1 MARSPRRR
9 RAPGFT
15 LIEVLVALAIM
26 ALMAL
31 LTWRGI
37 DGMARAQQITR
48 QHSDAVL
55 ALQAGL
61 AQWRADLDAMRVWP
75 EPASTVSP
83 GGGAPAAD
91 LAWRSLTWD
100 GRTLRITRHDSV
112 DLAAGLRV
120 VAWTRTDDGQW
131 MRWQSAPLRSADA
144 WAAAWAQAR
153 AVGAG
158 RRVRRAGAVGR
169 HRGDRWLATAVLS
182 QQRLE
187 QPAVQRRRK
196 RRRGAPAAAG
206 DPPDDRAGAGP
217 GHQRPAHAGLA
228 AAHVPAGGVVRRRPR
243 WPQGG
248 AALLSAMIT
257 VALIATLAAAAL
269 WQQWRGVEVEAAE
282 RARLQ
287 SSWLLN
293 GALDWG
299 RLILRID
306 DNFGVDH
313 LAEPWAVPLAEARLS
328 TFLAAGEAN
337 TETDRDAFLSGSIQ
351 DLQGRLNVAN
361 LLHAGRGKEAIL
373 GDYAR
378 FERLFALLDVPR
390 SELRALSDGIN
401 AAAQA
406 ERAGSAEPAP
416 LMPQQVPQLVW
427 LGLSPASVAALAPH
441 LTLLPERTP
450 VNLNTASAQ
459 VMHAAVPGLS
469 LAQAQQMVAARAQQF
484 FRNVPAALQAS
495 GDTQDLA
502 QQCVD
507 WCSVNSRYFELRA
520 RLRLDDLALEE
531 IAWVRRR
538 QRGQPVDVLWRQ
550 RVPLTLAAGAGAS
563 R

>member
-1 MARSPRRR
+1 M
-9 RAPGFT
+9 
-15 LIEVLVALAIM
+15 
-26 ALMAL
+26 
-31 LTWRGI
+31 
-37 DGMARAQQITR
+37 
-48 QHSDAVL
+48 
-55 ALQAGL
+55 
-61 AQWRADLDAMRVWP
+61 
-75 EPASTVSP
+75 
-83 GGGAPAAD
+83 
-91 LAWRSLTWD
+91 
-100 GRTLRITRHDSV
+100 
-112 DLAAGLRV
+112 
-120 VAWTRTDDGQW
+120 
-131 MRWQSAPLRSADA
+131 
-144 WAAAWAQAR
+144 
-153 AVGAG
+153 
-158 RRVRRAGAVGR
+158 
-169 HRGDRWLATAVLS
+169 
-182 QQRLE
+182 
-187 QPAVQRRRK
+187 
-196 RRRGAPAAAG
+196 
-206 DPPDDRAGAGP
+206 
-217 GHQRPAHAGLA
+217 
-228 AAHVPAGGVVRRRPR
+228 RRRPR

-361 LLHAGRGKEAIL
+361 LLHAGRGKEEIL

-550 RVPLTLAAGAGAS
+550 RVPLTLADAAP